1 MAAAKAHVFGPL
13 PSNFVDRQ
21 EMAQHYTRQRVP
33 DDGES
38 ALCLDERMS
47 TSACVFSRF
56 ESRSHNMD
64 AVAKEPA
71 PIVNFLLE
79 SIIPG
84 IRVAGQLEKQRVSTS
99 FTDVFI
105 MARALGNRDV
115 MMPAEKAGK
124 RVGNSGNAVAPFK
137 NGGATASAT
146 RVRVSGDS
154 GVVDFMAEERA

>member
-1 MAAAKAHVFGPL
+1 M
-13 PSNFVDRQ
+13 
-21 EMAQHYTRQRVP
+21 P
-33 DDGES
+33 DDGEC

-47 TSACVFSRF
+47 TSASVFSRF

-64 AVAKEPA
+64 AMPKEPA
-71 PIVNFLLE
+71 PVVNFLLE
-79 SIIPG
+79 FIIPG

-99 FTDVFI
+99 FADVFI
-105 MARALGNRDV
+105 MGGPLGKRDV
-115 MMPAEKAGK
+115 MMPSEKAGQ

-154 GVVDFMAEERA
+154 GVVDFMAEERACG